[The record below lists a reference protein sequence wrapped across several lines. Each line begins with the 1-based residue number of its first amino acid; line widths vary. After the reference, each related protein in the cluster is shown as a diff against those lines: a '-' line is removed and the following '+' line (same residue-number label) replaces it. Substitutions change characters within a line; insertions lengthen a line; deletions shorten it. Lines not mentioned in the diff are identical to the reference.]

1 MKKYNIEQKKK
12 PGFSVDMFGRQ
23 YQDSTSDTSS
33 DSLIDSD
40 QNLSDNDFEF
50 VGDSWGRMRK
60 IKIAKSINDDI
71 TFHNFMVYKY
81 VLCQHQKSC
90 FKHMVQSVPQNF
102 IKGLMFGTYI
112 NALIFLLEYKNKN
125 LPFWEIIKLVVET
138 RQKLV
143 LKIGLFSASFTFFQ
157 KLFQCFQRAYFQ
169 KSHDKKF
176 PFVSA
181 FVTAIITLP
190 LFFHKPM
197 RRVMTLMS
205 MTLAFECLF
214 KLMFRYRKPYVNSF
228 QKYYRREIDK
238 VTGEPVN
245 RQITSQDTRRKLKKK
260 PIDDYTHSDHQQVK
274 SKHSKLRK
282 WLRKVC
288 EFLVAALLSVVIQT
302 VSFESQWKNVAPK
315 EDIQSGRFDYFN
327 YFFRNLLMANE
338 DERVQILFRR
348 ISPNQ

>member
-1 MKKYNIEQKKK
+1 
-12 PGFSVDMFGRQ
+12 MFGRQ

-60 IKIAKSINDDI
+60 IKIAKSINDDL

-102 IKGLMFGTYI
+102 IKGLMF
-112 NALIFLLEYKNKN
+112 
-125 LPFWEIIKLVVET
+125 V
-138 RQKLV
+138 
-143 LKIGLFSASFTFFQ
+143 
-157 KLFQCFQRAYFQ
+157 
-169 KSHDKKF
+169 
-176 PFVSA
+176 
-181 FVTAIITLP
+181 VTAIITLP